1 MNKIQKVSLFFRI
14 IFQICFIALPIWIAF
29 KWIIA
34 IKSAPYTPFDPIS
47 HFRAGIYYVG
57 HLARNLPMMHDY
69 AVYPHPFLSIG
80 NLPIMQPF
88 SITTK
93 IFGFLIN
100 MIPVGVN
107 LFILYYLIKLFS
119 AYERGEIFLM
129 RNVQYIKKIGYWL
142 LAGQLLNLVY
152 QALQSFN
159 LTWQNPHGY
168 RVIAV
173 SVNAINI
180 SIVFVAL
187 LIILI
192 SWIMAEANKLQ
203 ADHDLTI

>member
-14 IFQICFIALPIWIAF
+14 IFQIIFIALPIWVAWR
-29 KWIIA
+29 WIITTN
-34 IKSAPYTPFDPIS
+34 SAPFDHINFGANIRYT
-47 HFRAGIYYVG
+47 G
-57 HLARNLPMMHDY
+57 HLVRNLPMMQPGKY
-69 AVYPHPFLSIG
+69 TIYHPPLSIG

-88 SITTK
+88 SIATK

-142 LAGQLLNLVY
+142 LAGQLLHLVY
-152 QALQSFN
+152 EALQSFN

-173 SVNAINI
+173 SINSVNIA
-180 SIVFVAL
+180 IVFVAL